1 MMIITESVTPPD
13 ESCEDLVVE
22 TTGTFSPPPEVIDCP
37 DPYCG
42 RLIRPLRIAART
54 KDAKEIL
61 ARAAVARY
69 RDRHQELTSP
79 EPNSWDIQDA
89 LSDLAVTGRSAYAS
103 FRALGPVEADL
114 SALVKSKLAA
124 VYPTHDVVDAD
135 LSDAIKETLE
145 RAYQVAWA
153 LRGPVSHRSAERDA
167 LGWIAVTA
175 EDDPPDRPVNVG
187 SALFPQ
193 YDLTVQLGT
202 TPATPV
208 TTRFVVASRQFQDEY
223 PVKLKEVPPQT
234 PTSAGAPPDPSQ
246 RTIPLITGDIV
257 LFIHGHS
264 SSAEEAMPLV
274 GPLLQ
279 QAENRGRQL
288 TVISLDLPSNGYA
301 SMIEHTDI
309 AKMDDSLWNSGYPIL
324 DFIEDFVVAVVDGL
338 EALQPRFKDKIV
350 GVIGGSLGGNMGL
363 RLARRD
369 PATHPWLHTVVSW
382 SPASTWLSWAR
393 AVIGPPQKGRFYDL
407 VKHEGVGRTRGASVE
422 NEAEAPF
429 YKSSINKFFYEEFAG
444 RKIGRIAQSDHWY
457 SKDWPCRETAKESS
471 HRGIYEIY
479 NEIFRRWHWRVA
491 HEQLIYSHWDSDTTD
506 PKIDPD
512 PRNDPG
518 AGPARYTQISSRMLL
533 AMAHDD
539 DEMPEKIFSN
549 TQALAN
555 EMTMVQGTTL
565 FVKNTGHSIPTE
577 RPVFFAGQ
585 ILDFLYRA
593 PAEVVWIKGINFNPP
608 GRDIDQEYVE
618 IQNDTAGAVGME
630 SWTLRDAKNHVF
642 KFPAFSLPA
651 GSSAKVWT
659 KAGVNDA
666 ENLFW
671 AAVQR
676 SGTTRATRRCCAMR
690 TVSTSPDM
698 PIEIWARPG
707 ISLQMEFVNCL
718 YESPAQHRAAEG

>member
-1 MMIITESVTPPD
+1 MIITESVTAPD
-13 ESCEDLVVE
+13 ESCEDRVVE

-42 RLIRPLRIAART
+42 RLIRPLRTAART
-54 KDAKEIL
+54 KDAQEIL

-69 RDRHQELTSP
+69 RGRHTELTSP
-79 EPNSWDIQDA
+79 EPNSRDIQDA

-124 VYPTHDVVDAD
+124 AYPTHQVIDAD
-135 LSDAIKETLE
+135 LSDAIKQTLE
-145 RAYQVAWA
+145 RAYKVAWA
-153 LRGPVSHRSAERDA
+153 LRGPVSHRRAERDA

-193 YDLTVQLGT
+193 YNLTVQVGT
-202 TPATPV
+202 TPVTPV

-223 PVKLKEVPPQT
+223 PVKLKEVPPQR
-234 PTSAGAPPDPSQ
+234 AIPP
-246 RTIPLITGDIV
+246 ITGDIV
-257 LFIHGHS
+257 FFIHGHS

-279 QAENRGRQL
+279 QAENRGRQVTL
-288 TVISLDLPSNGYA
+288 ISLDLPSNGYA

-309 AKMDDSLWNSGYPIL
+309 AKIDDSLWNTGYPIL
-324 DFIEDFVVAVVDGL
+324 DFIEDFIVAFVDQL
-338 EALQPRFKDKIV
+338 EALQTGFKEKIV

-369 PATHPWLHTVVSW
+369 PATDPWLHSVVSW

-393 AVIGPPQKGRFYDL
+393 AVIGIPQKGRFYDL
-407 VKHEGVGRTRGASVE
+407 VKHEGVARTRGASVE
-422 NEAEAPF
+422 EEVEEPF

-444 RKIGRIAQSDHWY
+444 QKIGRIAQSDHWY
-457 SKDWPCRETAKESS
+457 SKDWPCRDAAKESS

-479 NEIFRRWHWRVA
+479 NKIFRRWHWRVA

-506 PKIDPD
+506 PHIDPD
-512 PRNDPG
+512 PRNDPA
-518 AGPARYTQISSRMLL
+518 AGPARYTQIMSRMLL

-549 TQALAN
+549 TQTLAH

-565 FVKNTGHSIPTE
+565 FVEDTGHSIPTE

-593 PAEVVWIKGINFNPP
+593 PAEVVWIKGINFDPP

-630 SWTLRDAKNHVF
+630 SWTLRDAKNHLF
-642 KFPAFSLPA
+642 TFPVFSLPA

-671 AAVQR
+671 GRRSAVWNNKGDKAVLR
-676 SGTTRATRRCCAMR
+676 DENG
-690 TVSTSPDM
+690 VDV
-698 PIEIWARPG
+698 AR
-707 ISLQMEFVNCL
+707 
-718 YESPAQHRAAEG
+718 YAY

>member
-1 MMIITESVTPPD
+1 MIITESVTPPD

-22 TTGTFSPPPEVIDCP
+22 TTGTFSPPAEVIDCP

-42 RLIRPLRIAART
+42 RLVQPLRAAAKQ

-61 ARAAVARY
+61 ARGAVARY
-69 RDRHQELTSP
+69 QAKHNELTSP
-79 EPNSWDIQDA
+79 EPNSPAIQDA

-114 SALVKSKLAA
+114 TALVKSKLAA
-124 VYPTHDVVDAD
+124 AHPTHQVVDAD
-135 LSDAIKETLE
+135 LSDAIEATLA
-145 RAYQVAWA
+145 RAYKVAWA
-153 LRGPVSHRSAERDA
+153 LRGPVSHRSAERDP

-175 EDDPPDRPVNVG
+175 EDDPPHRPVNVG

-193 YDLTVQLGT
+193 YDLTVQVGT
-202 TPATPV
+202 PVTPV

-223 PVKLKEVPPQT
+223 PVELEEVPPQT
-234 PTSAGAPPDPSQ
+234 PTSAGAPPEPSQ
-246 RTIPLITGDIV
+246 RAIPPITRDIV

-288 TVISLDLPSNGYA
+288 TLISLDLPSNGYA
-301 SMIEHTDI
+301 SMIEHTELAMI
-309 AKMDDSLWNSGYPIL
+309 EDSLWNSGYPIL
-324 DFIEDFVVAVVDGL
+324 DFIEDFIVAVVDEL
-338 EALQPRFKDKIV
+338 EALQPGFKDKIV

-369 PATHPWLHTVVSW
+369 LARHPWLHSVVSW

-393 AVIGPPQKGRFYDL
+393 AVIGPPQKGRFYDI

-422 NEAEAPF
+422 DEVEAPF
-429 YKSSINKFFYEEFAG
+429 YKSSINKFFYQEFAG
-444 RKIGRIAQSDHWY
+444 TKIGRIAQSDHWY
-457 SKDWPCRETAKESS
+457 SKNWPCREAAKESS
-471 HRGIYEIY
+471 HRAIYEIY
-479 NEIFRRWHWRVA
+479 NESFRRWHWRVA

-512 PRNDPG
+512 PRNDAA
-518 AGPARYTQISSRMLL
+518 AGPARYTQITSRLLL

-549 TQALAN
+549 TQALADA
-555 EMTMVQGTTL
+555 MTMVQGTTL
-565 FVKNTGHSIPTE
+565 FVRDTGHSIPTE
-577 RPVFFAGQ
+577 RPVFFAGE
-585 ILDFLYRA
+585 ILDFLYQA
-593 PAEVVWIKGINFNPP
+593 PAEVVRIKEIYFNPP
-608 GRDIDQEYVE
+608 GRDIDAEYVE
-618 IQNDTAGAVGME
+618 IQNDTADAVGMV

-642 KFPAFSLPA
+642 TFPEFELPA
-651 GSSAKVWT
+651 GSSARVWT

-666 ENLFW
+666 ENLYW
-671 AAVQR
+671 GRRAAVWNNT
-676 SGTTRATRRCCAMR
+676 GDRAVLRDERGAD
-690 TVSTSPDM
+690 VASY
-698 PIEIWARPG
+698 A
-707 ISLQMEFVNCL
+707 
-718 YESPAQHRAAEG
+718 Y